1 MSMTRA
7 LRGVGLGVLL
17 SLALVRPAGAQEP
30 RSEGISLGSYIMGP
44 KLTADSLK
52 GRVILLELWGI
63 N

>member
-1 MSMTRA
+1 MTRA
-7 LRGVGLGVLL
+7 LRGVGLGMLL

-30 RSEGISLGSYIMGP
+30 RTEGISLGTHIMGP
-44 KLTADSLK
+44 KLTTNDLK